1 MPLFSLIFNRP
12 TKPSFELAI
21 QGAPQTIE
29 FDASLSETHER
40 VADITDNEIED
51 GSNVSDHAR
60 LRPKKLTLNAIISDA
75 PVTLLGALA
84 GAGLSAASQLANNA
98 AGGGTLGNLAATA
111 TGLGGGTL
119 AGLLTGSPRNP
130 ADGWKVLEEVWE
142 KRVPFTVITAL
153 QKYDNM
159 LIENLSAP
167 RSASVGKSLEF
178 TVVLKQVKIISSAT
192 VKVAAFKVAEDAQ
205 GAQSKTA
212 LGKQAGK
219 QTTVKNQSIAFRLI
233 QKVTGGGV

>member
-1 MPLFSLIFNRP
+1 MALFSLIFNRP
-12 TKPSFELAI
+12 TKPGFELAVL
-21 QGAPQTIE
+21 GAPQVVE

-40 VADITDNEIED
+40 QADITDNEIED

-60 LRPKKLTLNAIISDA
+60 LRPLKLTLNAIISDA
-75 PVTLLGALA
+75 PVTLLGAVT

-98 AGGGTLGNLAATA
+98 AGGGTLGNIAGTA

-130 ADGWKVLEEVWE
+130 ADGWKLLEDVWR

-153 QKYDNM
+153 QKYENM
-159 LIENLSAP
+159 LIENLNAP

-178 TVVLKQVKIISSAT
+178 TVVLKQVTIISSAV
-192 VKVAAFKVAEDAQ
+192 VKVAAFKVADDAL
-205 GAQSKTA
+205 GGQSKTE

-219 QTTVKNQSIAFRLI
+219 ETTTKNQSVAFRLI
-233 QKVTGGGV
+233 GGLRGAS